1 MSSCWNAVL
10 RRFGSPPQENFFT
23 EARKLLRHTAE
34 AIRKVRAVPQASSL
48 KLRVGYA
55 PSPTAEILPHA
66 LSAFQ
71 RTAPWAK
78 VELLD
83 QSTEEFLAGLL
94 AEAIDVALVVQ
105 PALKHGSGLIF
116 EKLLRASDW
125 YYCAA

>member
-1 MSSCWNAVL
+1 MCRNRRSAGRSATSRTSLVSSCWNAVL

-55 PSPTAEILPHA
+55 PSPTAEILPRA

-83 QSTEEFLAGLL
+83 QSTEEFPRR
-94 AEAIDVALVVQ
+94 LV
-105 PALKHGSGLIF
+105 S
-116 EKLLRASDW
+116 
-125 YYCAA
+125 